1 MQHIDHLKE
10 SIVDFKKE
18 FEEDIKEELKEK
30 FEQVDNILSDRTLND
45 VLTFENHLIKH
56 LTVLEQKLVVDKD
69 LIIDIF
75 EENDEV
81 KEHENQIMNWYNIN
95 QSFKIDLKKL
105 LGLSDEEVKEEEED
119 IKNLLMLMEEV
130 KLEIEKYNEII
141 RDQ

>member
-1 MQHIDHLKE
+1 MQHIDHLQE
-10 SIVDFKKE
+10 SIVHFYEGFD
-18 FEEDIKEELKEK
+18 DDVKEELKEK

-95 QSFKIDLKKL
+95 QSFR
-105 LGLSDEEVKEEEED
+105 SEERRVGKE
-119 IKNLLMLMEEV
+119 
-130 KLEIEKYNEII
+130 
-141 RDQ
+141 